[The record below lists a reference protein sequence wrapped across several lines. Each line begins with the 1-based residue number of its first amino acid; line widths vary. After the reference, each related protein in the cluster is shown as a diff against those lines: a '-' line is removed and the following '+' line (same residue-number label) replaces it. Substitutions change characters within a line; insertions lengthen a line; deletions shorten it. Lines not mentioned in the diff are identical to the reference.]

1 MVEGLRVAI
10 MPTRG
15 TDLIFIQ
22 AGFVGIRWRHF
33 IGRADMPRELFTLE
47 EVAERFHVSRRR
59 LQDFVRDHRYYRT
72 LGRRKLFTC
81 RKRGR

>member
-47 EVAERFHVSRRR
+47 EVAERFPACPLRVDAVEKGLVVIDES
-59 LQDFVRDHRYYRT
+59 
-72 LGRRKLFTC
+72 
-81 RKRGR
+81 